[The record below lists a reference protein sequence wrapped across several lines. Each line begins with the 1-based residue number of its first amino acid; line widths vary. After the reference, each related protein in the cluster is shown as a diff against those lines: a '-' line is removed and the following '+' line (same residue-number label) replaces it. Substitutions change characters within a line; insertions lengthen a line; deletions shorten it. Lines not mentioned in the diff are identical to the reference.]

1 MKRFFTLLLAC
12 LLLGALAAPALADVA
27 YMPRDNFYEKHY
39 QECSYLSRWYWTNGP
54 EGYVLAHKTPGSA
67 EATPLPNGGLYYI
80 SYLYNDRWGV
90 VEFDKDTLEHRSS
103 AGNASGWVDIYEM
116 VADYDNEAF
125 EADHRAELN
134 SSAQAELKL
143 EFDDVAYGYKYP
155 GSGIVTKEFSGQT
168 YWRDPFLLSPLF
180 TDPAGRTWGY
190 VGYNYG
196 RHNCW
201 ICIDDPFNGALAP
214 DENAVTFVAAAAPT
228 TPEPPAP
235 TEAPTP
241 TAAPTQEPAT
251 APDATSSAT
260 KDPDATSS
268 ATRDPDAASSATKDP
283 DAASSATKAADSAEA
298 ARPDKPTAPEETP
311 APAGKT
317 VELTPAADRETLD
330 KAAKDNRGSGPYIA
344 AGAAAVVIVAA
355 AVLVAT
361 LKKKKK

>member
-1 MKRFFTLLLAC
+1 MKRLFTLLLAVA
-12 LLLGALAAPALADVA
+12 LLGALFVPALADVA

-39 QECSYLSRWYWTNGP
+39 KECSYLSRWYWTNGP
-54 EGYVLAHKTPGSA
+54 EGYVLAHNTPDSA
-67 EATPLPNGGLYYI
+67 EATPLPNGGLYYV

-90 VEFDKDTLEHRSS
+90 VEFDKDTLEHSSS

-116 VADYDNEAF
+116 VADYDNDAF

-134 SSAQAELKL
+134 SGAQAELKL

-196 RHNCW
+196 RHDCW

-235 TEAPTP
+235 T
-241 TAAPTQEPAT
+241 AAPTVAPAPEPAT
-251 APDATSSAT
+251 DPDATSSAT

-268 ATRDPDAASSATKDP
+268 ATKDP
-283 DAASSATKAADSAEA
+283 DATEA

-317 VELTPAADRETLD
+317 VELTPAADKETLD
-330 KAAKDNRGSGPYIA
+330 QAAKDNRGSGPYIA
-344 AGAAAVVIVAA
+344 AGAAAVVIAAA
-355 AVLVAT
+355 AVLAAT

>member
-12 LLLGALAAPALADVA
+12 LLLAALAAPALADVA

-39 QECSYLSRWYWTNGP
+39 KECSYLSRWYWTNGP

-67 EATPLPNGGLYYI
+67 EATPLPNGGLYYV

-90 VEFDKDTLEHRSS
+90 VEFDKDTLEHSSS
-103 AGNASGWVDIYEM
+103 AGNASGWVDIHEM
-116 VADYDNEAF
+116 VADYDNDAF

-134 SSAQAELKL
+134 SGAQVELKL

-241 TAAPTQEPAT
+241 TAAPTPEPPAPTAAAT
-251 APDATSSAT
+251 VAPTAEPTAAPDPT
-260 KDPDATSS
+260 PE
-268 ATRDPDAASSATKDP
+268 P
-283 DAASSATKAADSAEA
+283 TKAPEA
-298 ARPDKPTAPEETP
+298 AEGTKPTESTVPSETP

-317 VELTPAADRETLD
+317 VELTPPADKETLD
-330 KAAKDNRGSGPYIA
+330 QAAKNNRGSGPYIA

-355 AVLVAT
+355 AVLAAT